1 MGRQQRM
8 SLIKKIQNKRE
19 SVLVSYI
26 TSDRRG
32 LETRISGDI
41 FPMLHKHLSDIN
53 NHKKID
59 VFLYTPGGDIIAAFG
74 FVNLFRE
81 FCNEFNVIIPF
92 KALSSGTLIAL
103 GANELVM
110 TKMGQLSPIDPSV
123 SHPLGP
129 QIQMPETPNAYQIL
143 PVNVE
148 DINAFFSLATE
159 EAGLQDEESR
169 RKVFEILASNVNPIT
184 LGAVQRSR
192 QQISFLASTLMG
204 YHIKD
209 EDQIEKIVRIL
220 TRERFSHSYIISRT
234 EAKEELGL
242 NIIDPDSDFEQLIV
256 DLLDQYNQILKFDQ
270 PYNQEAVLGSEDRK
284 VAQFDRGII
293 ESVDLT
299 HTFRTVKEVAR
310 VEVAPQ
316 QGVPPQ
322 MGYVER
328 NLQEEWVEVE
338 DI

>member
-1 MGRQQRM
+1 MSRQDRM
-8 SLIKKIQNKRE
+8 ELIKKIQDKRG
-19 SVLVSYI
+19 SALVSYI
-26 TSDRRG
+26 TSDRLG
-32 LETRISGDI
+32 LETRVSGDI

-81 FCNEFNVIIPF
+81 FCKELNVIIPF

-110 TKMGQLSPIDPSV
+110 TRMGQLSPIDPSV

-129 QIQMPETPNAYQIL
+129 QIQMSENPDAYQIL

-148 DINAFFSLATE
+148 DINAFFSLATD

-169 RKVFEILASNVNPIT
+169 RKVFDILASNVNPIT

-204 YHIKD
+204 YHIEN

-242 NIIDPDSDFEQLIV
+242 NIIDLDADLEQLIIN
-256 DLLDQYNQILKFDQ
+256 LFDQYNQIIKFDQ
-270 PYNQEAVLGSEDRK
+270 PYNQEVVLGSENQK

-293 ESVDLT
+293 ESVGLT
-299 HTFRTVKEVAR
+299 HTFRTVKEVTR
-310 VEVAPQ
+310 VQVITQA
-316 QGVPPQ
+316 GLPPQ
-322 MGYVER
+322 LGYGER
-328 NLQEEWVEVE
+328 NLKEGWVEVT